1 MREHFAAFG
10 GSARSKP
17 VTHLARAISLTV
29 CRTACLG
36 QNIARLEILHAI
48 SKFFKRFPNVALAD
62 TATAET
68 IKPIDFFVF
77 KPTGGKFEVSSG

>member
-17 VTHLARAISLTV
+17 ITPLARAISLTV

-36 QNIARLEILHAI
+36 QNIARLELLHAV
-48 SKFFKRFPNVALAD
+48 SKFFKRFPNVTLAD
-62 TATAET
+62 SATPET
-68 IKPIDFFVF
+68 MKPIDFFVF
-77 KPTGGKFEVSSG
+77 KPNSGKFEVSLG